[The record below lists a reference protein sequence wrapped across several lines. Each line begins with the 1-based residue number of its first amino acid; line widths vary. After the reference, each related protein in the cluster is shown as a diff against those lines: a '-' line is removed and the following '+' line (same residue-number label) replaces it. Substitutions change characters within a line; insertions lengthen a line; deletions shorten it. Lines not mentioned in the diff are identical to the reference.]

1 MQIEDRVSRFRS
13 FMRDRISE
21 EMVEWL
27 IEKGFFTAPASTKY
41 HGNYHG
47 GLFEHSLAVAE
58 ELVYLTEQLKLSWDD
73 LRSPFIIGMFHDL
86 CKMDSYKKIPSP
98 NIKNGY
104 IFEYN
109 DKTLLNGHGEK
120 SVMLLSQWIQ
130 LTEEEILCI
139 RYHMGAY
146 ETDDWNHF
154 GRAITKYPNVLY
166 THTADMIASHIRGI

>member
-1 MQIEDRVSRFRS
+1 MQIEDRVERFKS
-13 FMRDRISE
+13 FMRDRVSN

-41 HGNYHG
+41 HGNHYG
-47 GLFEHSLAVAE
+47 GLFEHSLTVAE
-58 ELVYLTEQLKLSWDD
+58 ELVYLTEKLKLEWCD

-86 CKMDSYKKIPSP
+86 CKMDAYKKVPSP

-104 IFEYN
+104 TFEYN

-146 ETDDWNHF
+146 ETDDWNRF